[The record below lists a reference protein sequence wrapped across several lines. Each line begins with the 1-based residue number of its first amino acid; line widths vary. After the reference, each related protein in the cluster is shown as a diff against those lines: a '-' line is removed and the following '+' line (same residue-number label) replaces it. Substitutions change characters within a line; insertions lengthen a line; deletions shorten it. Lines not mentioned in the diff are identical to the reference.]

1 MVAESPSLPERID
14 LVHTDDPRDVVHRAV
29 ACLAQGGI
37 VGLATETVYGLA
49 ASALRPEAVAELRRI
64 QALDV
69 SSPLTLLLRDPGEVA
84 DWVPHVSPLGR
95 RLARR
100 AWPGPVTL
108 VFPSDGSHGLAQ
120 RLPAEVR
127 PRIFPEGSVALR
139 VPSNPFIREVLRLSP
154 GPLVLSRALDA
165 RQGIATTPEELAG
178 RAELRLLVD
187 EGPTRLG

>member
-49 ASALRPEAVAELRRI
+49 ACALNPAAVARLR
-64 QALDV
+64 QGEGNDP
-69 SSPLTLLLRDPGEVA
+69 SMPLTLLVKGRVEVR
-84 DWVPHVSPLGR
+84 DWVPGLTGLGW

-108 VFPSDGSHGLAQ
+108 
-120 RLPAEVR
+120 
-127 PRIFPEGSVALR
+127 IFP
-139 VPSNPFIREVLRLSP
+139 
-154 GPLVLSRALDA
+154 
-165 RQGIATTPEELAG
+165 
-178 RAELRLLVD
+178 
-187 EGPTRLG
+187 